1 MSSRRFI
8 ASVMQAAG
16 IQPQFCTVGGYVDY
30 VCRRYG
36 ITRADIYGRSHSRK
50 YAHPRQEV
58 MWLARQ
64 AGLSFP
70 QIGKALGRDHTSVL
84 HGIRAHEARLN
95 GRVDQRKFNGGEN
108 ARA

>member
-8 ASVMQAAG
+8 ASITHGAG
-16 IQPQFCTVGGYVDY
+16 IPPQSRAVASYVDY

-36 ITRADIYGRSHSRK
+36 VTQVDIYGRSHSRK

-70 QIGKALGRDHTSVL
+70 QIGKALGRDHTSIL

-95 GRVDQRKFNGGEN
+95 GRVDQRKFNGGAN
-108 ARA
+108 VQ